1 MPKMSDYISIQ
12 TFATMFCISVKTAKR
27 WINKKPEL
35 FEGQTIRRN
44 QTLYIGSGAIDEFE
58 QMGYKEANS

>member
-1 MPKMSDYISIQ
+1 MPKMSDYTSIH
-12 TFATMFCISVKTAKR
+12 TFAKMFCISVKTAKR
-27 WINKKPEL
+27 WIDKKPYI
-35 FEGQTIRRN
+35 FRGQTIRRN